1 MFELNEMIKGR
12 DDCPCGKKHKTA
24 IRDIRCGKGLV
35 HQAGS
40 ILKENGFSKELLLV
54 SDKNCIKAAE
64 GILESLSGFE
74 LSMKLYGDLRVATME
89 KVEEI
94 ETLLDGKDMDVISV
108 GSGSLNDIC
117 RLACAR
123 KDRNLC
129 LFATAP
135 SMDGFASDSAPIV
148 AGGFKSS
155 YPARSPQVIIADTE
169 ILAKAPARLKS
180 AGFGDMMAKYVGLV
194 DWQISALVSGEYY
207 CPYVGEI
214 TRYATDS
221 LFAMADRVT
230 ADDPETAGQIFKSL
244 ILTGIGMSYTGN
256 SRPASGAEH
265 IVAHLIDCF
274 EIGEGKLPNLHGED
288 VGVATIDVLRYYNEL
303 AKRESIST
311 HPENVDWNKV
321 FEVYGPLA
329 GDVKRLN
336 TPDTILSSI
345 DPEKLRESWPGICE
359 IIRSV
364 PSADAVREAM
374 EKAGCMITTEDSGK
388 TSEFYEKCFKY
399 SPYMRRR
406 ITLLR
411 LMDMI
416 DLL

>member
-1 MFELNEMIKGR
+1 MFELSEMIKGR
-12 DDCPCGKKHKTA
+12 DDCPCGKKHSTA
-24 IRDIRCGKGLV
+24 IRDIRCGEGLV
-35 HQAGS
+35 AEAGR
-40 ILKENGFSKELLLV
+40 ILAENGFSGKLLLV
-54 SDKNCIKAAE
+54 SDMNCMKAAE

-74 LSMKLYGDLRVATME
+74 LKTKIYDDLRVATME

-94 ETLLDGKDMDVISV
+94 EAILEDGDMDVISV

-117 RLACAR
+117 RLACAV
-123 KDRNLC
+123 KNRNLC

-135 SMDGFASDSAPIV
+135 SMDGFASDTAPIV

-155 YPARSPQVIIADTE
+155 YTARSPQVIIADTD

-180 AGFGDMMAKYVGLV
+180 SGFGDMMAKYVGLV

-207 CPYVGEI
+207 CPYVAEI
-214 TRYATDS
+214 TRYATDC
-221 LFAMADRVT
+221 LFGMADRVT
-230 ADDPETAGQIFKSL
+230 ADDPEAAGQIFKSL

-265 IVAHLIDCF
+265 IVAHYIDCV
-274 EIGEGKLPNLHGED
+274 EIGEGKIPNLHGED
-288 VGVATIDVLRYYNEL
+288 VGVATLETLRFYSSL
-303 AKRESIST
+303 AHGDAISV
-311 HPENVDWNKV
+311 HGEKVDWDQV
-321 FEVYGPLA
+321 FSVYGPLS

-336 TPDTILSSI
+336 TPDTILSGI
-345 DPEKLRESWPGICE
+345 DPEKLKESWPE
-359 IIRSV
+359 IRRIINSV
-364 PSADAVREAM
+364 PSAEEVEEAM
-374 EKAGCMITTEDSGK
+374 RKAGCMITVEDSGK
-388 TSEFYEKCFKY
+388 DRKFYEKCFKY

-416 DLL
+416 ELL